1 MEIALNSD
9 TPGGFTHEN
18 GNNNKIKQTKK
29 CNIVI

>member
-18 GNNNKIKQTKK
+18 GNNNKKK